1 MASTRN
7 INTRENYKVQ
17 QRNFDSALNYELY
30 QNSQSGA
37 AYSPALPV
45 LGFNPSHLS
54 RNDLAYNPIEIESSL
69 FGINSTNLV
78 NPAPAVV
85 PQLKT
90 LRGTKFFDRLPLVMP
105 NDFVV
110 PDNQRAFPVPE

>member
-7 INTRENYKVQ
+7 INTRENYKIQ
-17 QRNFDSALNYELY
+17 QRNFESFLNYELY
-30 QNSQSGA
+30 ENSQTGA

-78 NPAPAVV
+78 NPQPAVN

-90 LRGTKFFDRLPLVMP
+90 LPEKSFFKTVPLVMP
-105 NDFVV
+105 I
-110 PDNQRAFPVPE
+110 PMAIEKKQRPFPI

>member
-7 INTRENYKVQ
+7 INTQNNYKIQ
-17 QRNFDSALNYELY
+17 QRNFDSIINYELY

-54 RNDLAYNPIEIESSL
+54 RNDLAYNPVEIESSL

-78 NPAPAVV
+78 NPQPNVN

-90 LRGTKFFDRLPLVMP
+90 LPEKSFFKTLPLVMP
-105 NDFVV
+105 K
-110 PDNQRAFPVPE
+110 PLAIEKNQRPFPI